1 MSYFGFSP
9 TQQNKQLAYA
19 VEHPIGTGTL
29 QDAAFFDGAGT
40 AIFEGFWSGVRQAD
54 QVGWAALDTAI
65 SPVADAVSETFGVRD
80 SSADFFKEQRKLAET
95 RVRELTPDPGTTGTA
110 GQVLFSLGQ
119 LGGQAIAGSLMGGP
133 WSAAATVG
141 TLQGFSDYEK
151 SRADGVDYGTAV
163 DKALVTGGTAAL
175 GAVLPMSLGLRA
187 GGAVAEGVGAALS
200 VGRGASGA
208 LAGAVARAAPDLFY
222 SAGTNVAMGMAQR
235 GLSAKILRRGGYED
249 MARQYD
255 VMDAQ
260 ALATDAVLGLAFGGL
275 GRFINSRGEDV
286 PVRRV
291 SPEEIDAALTSS
303 SHVNFEVTA
312 APGVP
317 VSVLSRNAHAQA
329 MNKAMTDV
337 LAGEP
342 VDVGALLEGAEFLQK
357 MPRVNLAS
365 QSVRKALGLKGEAT
379 TAAEQYHADIAGMSG
394 LSTPKPRT
402 VAQVRQD
409 QLAAGEHQARG
420 NDTAGDEYDF
430 RHAERAVMENP
441 DLEVHVV
448 SHDDSVT
455 AVRAADLL
463 AQANKDVENAKH
475 DAGLFDV
482 AVSCFLGR
490 A

>member
-1 MSYFGFSP
+1 MSYFDFSP
-9 TQQNKQLAYA
+9 TQQNKELSYA
-19 VEHPIGTGTL
+19 AEHPIGRGT
-29 QDAAFFDGAGT
+29 
-40 AIFEGFWSGVRQAD
+40 
-54 QVGWAALDTAI
+54 
-65 SPVADAVSETFGVRD
+65 
-80 SSADFFKEQRKLAET
+80 
-95 RVRELTPDPGTTGTA
+95 
-110 GQVLFSLGQ
+110 
-119 LGGQAIAGSLMGGP
+119 
-133 WSAAATVG
+133 
-141 TLQGFSDYEK
+141 
-151 SRADGVDYGTAV
+151 
-163 DKALVTGGTAAL
+163 
-175 GAVLPMSLGLRA
+175 
-187 GGAVAEGVGAALS
+187 
-200 VGRGASGA
+200 SGA

-235 GLSAKILRRGGYED
+235 GLSAEILRRGGYED
-249 MARQYD
+249 MTRQYD

-260 ALATDAVLGLAFGGL
+260 ALATDAVLGVAFGGL

-303 SHVNFEVTA
+303 SHVNFEVTV

-317 VSVLSRNAHAQA
+317 VSVLSRNAHAHAHAQA

-365 QSVRKALGLKGEAT
+365 QSVREALGLRGGAT
-379 TAAEQYHADIAGMSG
+379 TAAEQYHADVAGMSG

-420 NDTAGDEYDF
+420 NNTAGDEYDF
-430 RHAERAVMENP
+430 RHAERAVMEKP
-441 DLEVHVV
+441 DLEVLVV
-448 SHDDSVT
+448 GHDDSVT

-463 AQANKDVENAKH
+463 AQVNKDVET
-475 DAGLFDV
+475 LSTTPV
-482 AVSCFLGR
+482 YLMWR
-490 A
+490 